1 VPTAV
6 AVFDRKSKKL
16 RTAKERVLVEFS
28 RSLLERADEVAR
40 DMDMSRSELIRS
52 AVEARLKEIEIKK
65 FEQELAEGY
74 LANAEMNLA
83 LLEEF
88 KYVDNEVF

>member
-1 VPTAV
+1 MPTAV

>member
-1 VPTAV
+1 MPVPV
-6 AVFDRKSKKL
+6 AVQKARVV
-16 RTAKERVLVEFS
+16 RAAKERVLVEFPK
-28 RSLLERADEVAR
+28 SLLKRADEVAR
-40 DMDMSRSELIRS
+40 EMNVSRSELIRG
-52 AVEARLKEIEIKK
+52 AVEARLKEIEIKR

-88 KYVDNEVF
+88 KNVDNEAF